1 VKDVPDEL
9 MDIPLPP
16 GLGEV
21 LESAARLQEL
31 VPDAVLVGGSAAAY
45 YARHRMSTDH
55 DHIIGDLRDRF
66 DLILD
71 ALERDGDFVLNR
83 ATPGKIIL
91 GELGGIEAGVRQMI
105 RTRPLETHRVRLPS
119 GARLTVPTL
128 EEIIR
133 IKGYLIVRRNQ
144 MRDFLDVAALSG
156 RYGVEF
162 VGAVLAGIDDYYA
175 EPTHPS
181 DRPVQT
187 QLARQL
193 AEPDPRDHSRIA
205 QLPSYKGLIDRWQK
219 WGDVVEECR
228 ALAARMISPV
238 A

>member
-1 VKDVPDEL
+1 MKDVPDEL